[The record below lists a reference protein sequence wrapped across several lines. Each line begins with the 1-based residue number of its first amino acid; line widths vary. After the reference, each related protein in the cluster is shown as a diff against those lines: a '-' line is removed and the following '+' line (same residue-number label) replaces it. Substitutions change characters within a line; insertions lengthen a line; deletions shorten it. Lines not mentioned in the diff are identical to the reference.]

1 MSSPGE
7 SSTEEE
13 PYSDDDSFQW
23 DEDLDEIFDPSK
35 DPLETI
41 AEMVVQIQEKQE
53 NKKLM
58 KGLHESPMIRALQEM
73 EPELLDEEELILIQ
87 ETTKQQGKEKNPKRK
102 RRKRKPKQIQ
112 DGKTQKSRKSKA
124 NKQKTPK
131 TDRKKTENEK
141 RPEDL
146 KKHNEL
152 RQQLRRKIQE
162 LTQQTRKETL
172 LLWMKSKIKRRH
184 KNKQKHETTTKSTK
198 KKKKA
203 ANTLETKLP
212 TKSNDHSRGLGGLD
226 QLK

>member
-7 SSTEEE
+7 SSTEKE

-41 AEMVVQIQEKQE
+41 AEMVVQIQQKQE

-87 ETTKQQGKEKNPKRK
+87 ETTKQQGKEKNLKRK

-112 DGKTQKSRKSKA
+112 DGKTQKSRKNRA

-141 RPEDL
+141 RPPEDL

-172 LLWMKSKIKRRH
+172 LLWMKS
-184 KNKQKHETTTKSTK
+184 TK

-203 ANTLETKLP
+203 ANTLEMKLP
-212 TKSNDHSRGLGGLD
+212 TKINDPNRGLGGLN
-226 QLK
+226 

>member
-1 MSSPGE
+1 MAQKDESPMSSPGE
-7 SSTEEE
+7 SWTEEE

-112 DGKTQKSRKSKA
+112 DGKTEQT
-124 NKQKTPK
+124 NKNAENGQEK
-131 TDRKKTENEK
+131 DRKRKETTW
-141 RPEDL
+141 RPE
-146 KKHNEL
+146 KHNEL

-172 LLWMKSKIKRRH
+172 LLWMKS
-184 KNKQKHETTTKSTK
+184 TK

-212 TKSNDHSRGLGGLD
+212 TKSNDPSRALSRLN
-226 QLK
+226 QLE